1 MAELNTELSAA
12 LVAALDALVPID
24 LPPPPEWIGAVE
36 ELRALSI
43 TMEEAATSA
52 DLDHMERRLQWKAHP
67 FTYAQPNRVILIKLD
82 QINPVPRMDRTP
94 EGW

>member
-1 MAELNTELSAA
+1 MAESNTELSAA
-12 LVAALDALVPID
+12 LVAALDALVPMD

-36 ELRALSI
+36 EMRALSI

-52 DLDHMERRLQWKAHP
+52 DLDHMERRLQWTAHP
-67 FTYAQPNRVILIKLD
+67 FAYVQPNRVLLIKLN
-82 QINPVPRMDRTP
+82 QINPIPLDQTP